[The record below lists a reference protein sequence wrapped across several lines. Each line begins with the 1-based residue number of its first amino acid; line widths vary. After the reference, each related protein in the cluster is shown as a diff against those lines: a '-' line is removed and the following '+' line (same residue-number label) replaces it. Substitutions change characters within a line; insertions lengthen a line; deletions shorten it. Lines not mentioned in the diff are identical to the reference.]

1 MDLYTSVD
9 CYDNMARSK
18 YATKE
23 EEEAARAECDRMK
36 VAEEQTTMQ
45 PTGDITPQTAGFG
58 GNKTLML
65 VVGLGILYFVGKK
78 QKWF

>member
-1 MDLYTSVD
+1 MELYTSVD
-9 CYDNMARSK
+9 CYEDMARARF
-18 YATKE
+18 ATPEDKQE
-23 EEEAARAECDRMK
+23 FQAKCDRIK
-36 VAEEQTTMQ
+36 MQ
-45 PTGDITPQTAGFG
+45 ENFTVQEMPKPGVKTAGFG